1 MVSPIRGLNDSSVD
15 TVHPT
20 DVWLTQGQVNA
31 AEAAETRL
39 PRDKVEEE
47 TGISTHV
54 CSVETSSAS
63 TSGNSRRRLRV
74 PTPACR

>member
-31 AEAAETRL
+31 AEAAQTRL
-39 PRDKVEEE
+39 LRD
-47 TGISTHV
+47 
-54 CSVETSSAS
+54 
-63 TSGNSRRRLRV
+63 
-74 PTPACR
+74 